1 MFLRFMRG
9 SSTSKIMCLAR
20 GGGYSYAPTT
30 SQSLHPAALQL
41 HRGVCHM
48 SRRRLRWKLGMMQLL
63 SGLRHRYCLWRLR
76 RLLGVAFDE
85 DGFQE
90 GTRQAAATMIE
101 AVRQAD
107 WPCIRSCCTERGSA
121 DIYGLSQVRSSYASL
136 VRFQREHLRH
146 ALPVR
151 VVRRWIDGR
160 CYVLVDMLFVGL
172 RNLLDLGSAE
182 EKQEMIQRIQG
193 VLADSQIEE
202 QFDPNNCR
210 LAIAELVLTFCKE
223 LGEPSRVDPPDSES
237 ESDSV
242 KDIASEEQ
250 ENGWL
255 VDSYKVHRFKLI
267 SFSPKTLNFRVIE
280 FMKPVQPK

>member
-20 GGGYSYAPTT
+20 GGGYSPTT
-30 SQSLHPAALQL
+30 AQSRHPAALQL

-48 SRRRLRWKLGMMQLL
+48 SGRRLRWKLGMMQLL
-63 SGLRHRYCLWRLR
+63 SGLRQRYCLWRLR

-85 DGFQE
+85 GGFQE

-160 CYVLVDMLFVGL
+160 SYVLVDMLFVGL
-172 RNLLDLGSAE
+172 RNLLDLGSAQ
-182 EKQEMIQRIQG
+182 EKQEMIQQIQG
-193 VLADSQIEE
+193 VLADAQIED
-202 QFDPNNCR
+202 QFDPNHCR

-223 LGEPSRVDPPDSES
+223 LGESSKVDPPDP
-237 ESDSV
+237 ESDAGQDV
-242 KDIASEEQ
+242 ANGER

-280 FMKPVQPK
+280 FLKPVQQK

>member
-1 MFLRFMRG
+1 MFLRVFRG
-9 SSTSKIMCLAR
+9 SGASKIVCLAR
-20 GGGYSYAPTT
+20 GGGVCYPTT
-30 SQSLHPAALQL
+30 SQSLHPAALQQPL
-41 HRGVCHM
+41 QRGVCHM
-48 SRRRLRWKLGMMQLL
+48 SRRRLRWKLSMMQLL

-76 RLLGVAFDE
+76 SLLGVSFDE
-85 DGFQE
+85 GGFQE

-172 RNLLDLGSAE
+172 RNLLDLGTTQ
-182 EKQEMIQRIQG
+182 EKEEMIQRIQG
-193 VLADSQIEE
+193 ALTDSQIDD

-223 LGEPSRVDPPDSES
+223 LGESSGLEDPLD
-237 ESDSV
+237 SDS
-242 KDIASEEQ
+242 DIKNEEP

-267 SFSPKTLNFRVIE
+267 SFSPKTLSFRVIE
-280 FMKPVQPK
+280 FLKPV